1 MRPACSTINNLLLS
15 SPALAIWT
23 GWTSPPLSLIK
34 EISGH
39 EEAMADSV
47 CNKSRQATSKIQ
59 HHVSVRIR
67 TDTTLISAYVFSVR
81 SRVAINIS

>member
-1 MRPACSTINNLLLS
+1 MDRLDES
-15 SPALAIWT
+15 
-23 GWTSPPLSLIK
+23 PLSLIK

-39 EEAMADSV
+39 EEAMADSA

-59 HHVSVRIR
+59 RHVSVRIR